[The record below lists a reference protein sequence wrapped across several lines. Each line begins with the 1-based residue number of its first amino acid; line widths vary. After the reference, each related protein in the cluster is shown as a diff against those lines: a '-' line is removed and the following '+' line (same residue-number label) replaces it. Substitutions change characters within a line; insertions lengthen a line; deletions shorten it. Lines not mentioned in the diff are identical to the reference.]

1 VYNIYEDNSMK
12 KEKELYLVMSAF
24 AGSYL
29 DERDKKILV
38 MKILIFSN
46 HLMMKDTFYGL
57 IAVD

>member
-1 VYNIYEDNSMK
+1 MK